1 RGAAFF
7 ALVAI
12 RAVIVTN
19 GAFAHNVA
27 VGQKLLGGFV
37 KVLFGGYF
45 IKIAFV
51 VHGPEKL
58 LRGLVV
64 DGTGGAGVDIE
75 GDPEILKRAFDDGVV
90 FVYHFL
96 GSNAL
101 FFGFDGDGHPVLV
114 RSAD

>member
-1 RGAAFF
+1 M
-7 ALVAI
+7 
-12 RAVIVTN
+12 TN

-27 VGQKLLGGFV
+27 VGQELLGGFV
-37 KVLFGGYF
+37 KILLGGYF

-51 VHGPEKL
+51 VHGTEKL

-64 DGTGGAGVDIE
+64 DGTRGARIDIE
-75 GDPEILKRAFDDGVV
+75 GDPELLKRSFDDGVV

-101 FFGFDGDGHPVLV
+101 FFGLDGNGHAVLI
-114 RSAD
+114 RTADKSYILAF